1 MSAYFSMRCFSIRYF
16 CRVFMLCALLIFMS
30 IQTMAD
36 SHAHDGHSDALMVLL
51 GHKIA
56 LQKLQKQ
63 LPTKTILANQ
73 REIIQQAMPVLQA
86 YMSTPKSF
94 YLNAEMYHDSLE
106 NRGAMLADYSTLLI
120 EYQKQ
125 LVSLP

>member
-30 IQTMAD
+30 IQTMA
-36 SHAHDGHSDALMVLL
+36 DGHSDALMVLL